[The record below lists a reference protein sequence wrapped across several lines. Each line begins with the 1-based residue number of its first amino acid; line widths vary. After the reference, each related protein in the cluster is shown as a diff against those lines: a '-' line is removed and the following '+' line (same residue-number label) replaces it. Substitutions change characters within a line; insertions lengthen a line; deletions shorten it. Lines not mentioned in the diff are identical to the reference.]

1 MMKNDENFLNE
12 NSRDKLISELQ
23 KELDRLGLKDFLQ
36 QNRELNRENKRQ
48 LNKLQLK
55 IKNLVFEEIGK
66 EVVKRKTHVRDT
78 LTKAKEIILSLE
90 IVPFQFATRSTP
102 VEELGKPWV
111 HDGGRV
117 TFKLQTIH
125 DKLEI
130 YSPKGE
136 FLCSYPVLPGGE
148 IKIDDLDAGVYVLYL
163 RGRKIANMEVG
174 GSQKN

>member
-1 MMKNDENFLNE
+1 MKKDESFLNE
-12 NSRDKLISELQ
+12 KSRDKLVSELQ
-23 KELDRLGLKDFLQ
+23 KELDRIGLNEFMQ

-48 LNKLQLK
+48 LTKLQSK

-66 EVVKRKTHVRDT
+66 EVVKRKTHVREK
-78 LTKAKEIILSLE
+78 LTTAKEIILSLE
-90 IVPFQFATRSTP
+90 IVHFQFATRSTP
-102 VEELGKPWV
+102 VDELGKPWV

-148 IKIDDLDAGVYVLYL
+148 IKVDDLDAGVYVLYL
-163 RGRKIANMEVG
+163 RGRKIANMEV
-174 GSQKN
+174 SRSREN